1 MRILIADDSSDKIGA
16 INNALRGIPE
26 YEMFAIDMALDL
38 SEAKKAL
45 YENFYDV
52 LILDLNMPI
61 QIGETANMQAGI
73 DFVNEVM
80 STDRIKKPIDIVV
93 LSAFDESVQ
102 AFKKDVENE
111 GFVTIQYSQTVE
123 TWKNV
128 LISRIKY
135 LNLLCEQ
142 RRFVPMPP
150 KCDVLLITAVDVESE
165 AIRGWSN
172 HWKKF
177 MPEDDST
184 VYEYI

>member
-26 YEMFAIDMALDL
+26 YEMFSIDMALDL

-80 STDRIKKPIDIVV
+80 STDRIKN
-93 LSAFDESVQ
+93 Q
-102 AFKKDVENE
+102 
-111 GFVTIQYSQTVE
+111 
-123 TWKNV
+123 
-128 LISRIKY
+128 LI
-135 LNLLCEQ
+135 L
-142 RRFVPMPP
+142 
-150 KCDVLLITAVDVESE
+150 
-165 AIRGWSN
+165 
-172 HWKKF
+172 
-177 MPEDDST
+177 
-184 VYEYI
+184 